1 MKALENYLD
10 EVKTYLVMDN
20 PKKREDLLMEIKSH
34 IIEKAESKY
43 GKSDEEA
50 VKKVIEE
57 YGTPREVGSR
67 YSEEKTIIAP
77 HYKNYLF
84 MYTGIAFAIHLGL
97 RLFGLI
103 ASTLGNEQVSAWEGL
118 LELVSLIPTTFIF
131 DFGLVALILYFVTK
145 YNNKAE
151 LASFSGL
158 VKKGKEE
165 KLSAK
170 IFELV
175 ISIAGA
181 IAFYYFMRFGP
192 VYISESGAELSE
204 AAFNALEIIKFA
216 FLIGFG
222 LMVINSVS
230 AAIKLVNNSELM
242 EIIFDVVG
250 IIYLYLLL
258 TPAYIGGFA
267 SFAGVR
273 LEEINLVAFK
283 GFAVVVSI
291 ILVISLV
298 FHVIRYWARKI
309 MKE

>member
-57 YGTPREVGSR
+57 YGTPREIGSR

-158 VKKGKEE
+158 VKKRKDE
-165 KLSAK
+165 KLSGK
-170 IFELV
+170 IFELI

-204 AAFNALEIIKFA
+204 VAFNALEIIKFA

-230 AAIKLVNNSELM
+230 AAIKLVNNSELV

>member
-204 AAFNALEIIKFA
+204 VAFNALEIIKFA

-230 AAIKLVNNSELM
+230 AAIKLVNNSELV

-273 LEEINLVAFK
+273 LKEINLVAFK
-283 GFAVVVSI
+283 GFAVFVSI

>member
-204 AAFNALEIIKFA
+204 VAFNALEIIKFA

-230 AAIKLVNNSELM
+230 AAIKLVNNSELV

>member
-1 MKALENYLD
+1 MKALEKYLD
-10 EVKTYLVMDN
+10 EVKTYLVVDD

-34 IIEKAESKY
+34 IIEKAENKY
-43 GKSDEEA
+43 GKVDEES
-50 VKKVIEE
+50 VRNVIKE
-57 YGTPREVGSR
+57 YGTPQDVASR
-67 YSEEKTIIAP
+67 YSEGKTIIAP

-103 ASTLGNEQVSAWEGL
+103 ASTLGNESVNAWESL

-145 YNNKAE
+145 YNSKAE

-158 VKKGKEE
+158 VKKRKEE
-165 KLSAK
+165 KLSGK
-170 IFELV
+170 IFELI

-181 IAFYYFMRFGP
+181 IAFYYFMKFGP
-192 VYISESGAELSE
+192 IFISKSGTEISEI
-204 AAFNALEIIKFA
+204 AFNALEIIKFA

-222 LMVINSVS
+222 LMVLNSVS
-230 AAIKLVNNSELM
+230 AAIKLANNSRLV
-242 EIIFDVVG
+242 EIIFDVIG

-258 TPAYIGGFA
+258 TPAYIEGFA
-267 SFAGVR
+267 SFAGVN

-291 ILVISLV
+291 ILVVSLV
-298 FHVIRYWARKI
+298 FHVIRYWASKI

>member
-158 VKKGKEE
+158 VKKRKDE
-165 KLSAK
+165 KLSGK
-170 IFELV
+170 IFELI

-204 AAFNALEIIKFA
+204 VAFNALEIIKFA

-230 AAIKLVNNSELM
+230 AAIKLVNNSELV

-273 LEEINLVAFK
+273 LKEINLVAFK

>member
-158 VKKGKEE
+158 VKKRKDE
-165 KLSAK
+165 KLSGK
-170 IFELV
+170 IFELI

-204 AAFNALEIIKFA
+204 VAFNALEIIKFA

-230 AAIKLVNNSELM
+230 AAIKLVNNSELV

>member
-1 MKALENYLD
+1 MKALEKYLE
-10 EVKTYLVMDN
+10 EVKTYLVVDN

-34 IIEKAESKY
+34 IIEKAENKY
-43 GKSDEEA
+43 GKADEES

-103 ASTLGNEQVSAWEGL
+103 ASTLGNEQLSAWEGL

-158 VKKGKEE
+158 VKKRKDE
-165 KLSAK
+165 KLSGK
-170 IFELV
+170 IFELI

-204 AAFNALEIIKFA
+204 VAFNALEIIKFA

-230 AAIKLVNNSELM
+230 AAIKLVNNSELV
-242 EIIFDVVG
+242 EIIFDIVG

-273 LEEINLVAFK
+273 LKEINLVAFK
-283 GFAVVVSI
+283 GFAVFVSI

>member
-158 VKKGKEE
+158 VKKRKEE
-165 KLSAK
+165 KLSGK
-170 IFELV
+170 IFELI

-192 VYISESGAELSE
+192 VYISESGA
-204 AAFNALEIIKFA
+204 IFA
-216 FLIGFG
+216 
-222 LMVINSVS
+222 
-230 AAIKLVNNSELM
+230 
-242 EIIFDVVG
+242 
-250 IIYLYLLL
+250 
-258 TPAYIGGFA
+258 P
-267 SFAGVR
+267 
-273 LEEINLVAFK
+273 
-283 GFAVVVSI
+283 
-291 ILVISLV
+291 
-298 FHVIRYWARKI
+298 
-309 MKE
+309 

>member
-34 IIEKAESKY
+34 IIEKSESKY

-57 YGTPREVGSR
+57 YGTPREIGSR

-158 VKKGKEE
+158 VKKRKDE
-165 KLSAK
+165 KLSGK
-170 IFELV
+170 IFELI

-230 AAIKLVNNSELM
+230 AAIKLVNNSELV

>member
-34 IIEKAESKY
+34 IIEKSESKY

-57 YGTPREVGSR
+57 YGTPREIGSR

-158 VKKGKEE
+158 VKKRKDE
-165 KLSAK
+165 KLSGK
-170 IFELV
+170 IFELI

-204 AAFNALEIIKFA
+204 VAFNALEIIKFA

-230 AAIKLVNNSELM
+230 AAIKLVNNSELV

-273 LEEINLVAFK
+273 LKEINLVAFK

>member
-1 MKALENYLD
+1 
-10 EVKTYLVMDN
+10 
-20 PKKREDLLMEIKSH
+20 MEIKSH

-204 AAFNALEIIKFA
+204 VAFNALEIIKFA

-230 AAIKLVNNSELM
+230 AAIKLVNNSELV

>member
-67 YSEEKTIIAP
+67 YSEEKTIIAT

-204 AAFNALEIIKFA
+204 VAFNALEIIKFA

-230 AAIKLVNNSELM
+230 AAIKLVNNSELV

>member
-1 MKALENYLD
+1 
-10 EVKTYLVMDN
+10 
-20 PKKREDLLMEIKSH
+20 
-34 IIEKAESKY
+34 
-43 GKSDEEA
+43 
-50 VKKVIEE
+50 
-57 YGTPREVGSR
+57 
-67 YSEEKTIIAP
+67 
-77 HYKNYLF
+77 
-84 MYTGIAFAIHLGL
+84 
-97 RLFGLI
+97 
-103 ASTLGNEQVSAWEGL
+103 

-158 VKKGKEE
+158 VKKRKEE
-165 KLSAK
+165 KLSGK
-170 IFELV
+170 IFELI

-204 AAFNALEIIKFA
+204 VAFNALEIIKFA

-230 AAIKLVNNSELM
+230 AAIKLVNNSELV

>member
-1 MKALENYLD
+1 MKTLEKYLD
-10 EVKTYLVMDN
+10 EVKTYLVVDD

-34 IIEKAESKY
+34 IIEKAENKY
-43 GKSDEEA
+43 GKIDEESVSKA
-50 VKKVIEE
+50 IKE
-57 YGTPREVGSR
+57 YGTPQEVASR
-67 YSEEKTIIAP
+67 YSEEKTIIAT

-84 MYTGIAFAIHLGL
+84 MYTGIVFAIHLGL

-103 ASTLGNEQVSAWEGL
+103 AGTLGNESASAWGSL
-118 LELVSLIPTTFIF
+118 LELISLIPTTFIF

-145 YNNKAE
+145 YNNKTE

-158 VKKGKEE
+158 AKKRKEE
-165 KLSAK
+165 KLSGK
-170 IFELV
+170 IFELI

-181 IAFYYFMRFGP
+181 IAFYYFMKFGP
-192 VYISESGAELSE
+192 VYISEPGTELSE
-204 AAFNALEIIKFA
+204 VAFNALEIIKFA
-216 FLIGFG
+216 LLIGFG

-230 AAIKLVNNSELM
+230 TAIRLVNSSDLV
-242 EIIFDVVG
+242 EIIFDVIG

-258 TPAYIGGFA
+258 TPAYIGSFA
-267 SFAGVR
+267 SFAGVK

-291 ILVISLV
+291 ILVVSLV
-298 FHVIRYWARKI
+298 FHVIRYWASKI

>member
-158 VKKGKEE
+158 VKKRKDE
-165 KLSAK
+165 KLSGK
-170 IFELV
+170 IFELI

-204 AAFNALEIIKFA
+204 VAFNALEIIKFA

-230 AAIKLVNNSELM
+230 AAIKLVNNSELV

-273 LEEINLVAFK
+273 LKEINLVAFK
-283 GFAVVVSI
+283 GFAVFVSI